1 MALVFPSNP
10 SVNDTYQVN
19 GRTYVWNGTSWR
31 TVKGGVP
38 DVVPTL
44 SVDNDFSAGGTL
56 HIDSTNN
63 EIGIG
68 TAAPSHQLHL
78 TQDLGV
84 DGALVAYDTLSVGAS
99 ASITGDLTVGGTITV
114 PTPVAGTNDTKVATT
129 AFVGDAVST
138 AVSGLLD
145 GAPAALDTLNEL
157 AAALDDDASYASTI
171 TTALAGK
178 IGTTATFG
186 GDVSGTYDNIVI
198 SDDSHNH
205 IIGNVDGLQTALD
218 AKQAASTALTTST
231 SFAGDVS
238 GTYNAIVVAD
248 DSHNHIISNVD
259 GLQTELDGKLSLT
272 GGTVTGGIVASGG
285 ISGLDINNGISG
297 SNFDITGVNQ
307 ITINDPGEGLV
318 WGGGASGSIWLVV
331 VDDASDN
338 ILRTNATA
346 FQVGT
351 STVWH
356 AGNDGSGSGLDADT
370 LDGSHASAFAA
381 SSHTHSYAA
390 TSHTHSY
397 LPTSGGTLSGNLVF
411 SGDSYIQFEGST
423 ADGYETFLRAT
434 NPTADR
440 TIYLPNAGG
449 TLSLDGHTHS
459 YISTSTTQS
468 SQLYIRN
475 TSPTVYFRD
484 TDHRSAMIHVNS
496 SIFYVLRGSG
506 NDSTTWETYNGHWP
520 LTLNLN
526 NNDATFGGDIYMRSV
541 NNNRPTINRVGGIYF
556 TWDSD
561 SYGTNDQ
568 HSIRSTN
575 GDTWG
580 DHITINSYGNV
591 RINIDSNGNGNN
603 TFSIGRHTTGTAN
616 ELLTVDESGNI
627 GVAGYV
633 ESAGQIRSVGVY
645 NAATPATNDL
655 IHCATSAFFRSTSVR
670 ASKKDIEPLDDAH
683 ADLLLQAQPVWYR
696 SAMPQDDDR
705 LSYYG
710 FIAED
715 MAELDPRFAN
725 WGVSND
731 CQCTEEQLATYEHT
745 FDHPPECVVP
755 TGIPYERLTAHL
767 TNLVQRQHA
776 RIESLESRI
785 EALEAN

>member
-84 DGALVAYDTLSVGAS
+84 DGNL
-99 ASITGDLTVGGTITV
+99 IVGGTITV

-157 AAALDDDASYASTI
+157 AAALDDDASYAATI
-171 TTALAGK
+171 TNALSLKLDSSSYTAA
-178 IGTTATFG
+178 
-186 GDVSGTYDNIVI
+186 DVLSKLLT
-198 SDDSHNH
+198 
-205 IIGNVDGLQTALD
+205 VDG
-218 AKQAASTALTTST
+218 
-231 SFAGDVS
+231 AGS
-238 GTYNAIVVAD
+238 
-248 DSHNHIISNVD
+248 S
-259 GLQTELDGKLSLT
+259 
-272 GGTVTGGIVASGG
+272 
-285 ISGLDINNGISG
+285 
-297 SNFDITGVNQ
+297 
-307 ITINDPGEGLV
+307 
-318 WGGGASGSIWLVV
+318 
-331 VDDASDN
+331 
-338 ILRTNATA
+338 
-346 FQVGT
+346 
-351 STVWH
+351 
-356 AGNDGSGSGLDADT
+356 LDADT

-381 SSHTHSYAA
+381 SA
-390 TSHTHSY
+390 HTHSY
-397 LPTSGGTLSGNLVF
+397 LPLSGGTLTGNL
-411 SGDSYIQFEGST
+411 
-423 ADGYETFLRAT
+423 
-434 NPTADR
+434 
-440 TIYLPNAGG
+440 
-449 TLSLDGHTHS
+449 SL
-459 YISTSTTQS
+459 
-468 SQLYIRN
+468 
-475 TSPTVYFRD
+475 
-484 TDHRSAMIHVNS
+484 RSANNAHD
-496 SIFYVLRGSG
+496 SIY
-506 NDSTTWETYNGHWP
+506 
-520 LTLNLN
+520 
-526 NNDATFGGDIYMRSV
+526 
-541 NNNRPTINRVGGIYF
+541 RVGGIYF

-561 SYGTNDQ
+561 SYGTNDH

-575 GDTWG
+575 GDTWT
-580 DHITINSYGNV
+580 DAITINSFGNV
-591 RINIDSNGNGNN
+591 RINIDSNGNGGN
-603 TFSIGRHTTGTAN
+603 TFSIGRHTTGTGN

-645 NAATPATNDL
+645 NASTPATNDL
-655 IHCATSAFFRSTSVR
+655 IHCATSAYQYRFFRSTSVR

-725 WGVSND
+725 WGVSDD

-745 FDHPPECVVP
+745 FDHPPECVVV

-785 EALEAN
+785 ATLEAI

>member
-1 MALVFPSNP
+1 
-10 SVNDTYQVN
+10 
-19 GRTYVWNGTSWR
+19 
-31 TVKGGVP
+31 
-38 DVVPTL
+38 
-44 SVDNDFSAGGTL
+44 
-56 HIDSTNN
+56 
-63 EIGIG
+63 
-68 TAAPSHQLHL
+68 
-78 TQDLGV
+78 
-84 DGALVAYDTLSVGAS
+84 
-99 ASITGDLTVGGTITV
+99 
-114 PTPVAGTNDTKVATT
+114 
-129 AFVGDAVST
+129 
-138 AVSGLLD
+138 
-145 GAPAALDTLNEL
+145 
-157 AAALDDDASYASTI
+157 
-171 TTALAGK
+171 
-178 IGTTATFG
+178 
-186 GDVSGTYDNIVI
+186 
-198 SDDSHNH
+198 
-205 IIGNVDGLQTALD
+205 
-218 AKQAASTALTTST
+218 
-231 SFAGDVS
+231 
-238 GTYNAIVVAD
+238 
-248 DSHNHIISNVD
+248 
-259 GLQTELDGKLSLT
+259 
-272 GGTVTGGIVASGG
+272 
-285 ISGLDINNGISG
+285 
-297 SNFDITGVNQ
+297 
-307 ITINDPGEGLV
+307 
-318 WGGGASGSIWLVV
+318 
-331 VDDASDN
+331 
-338 ILRTNATA
+338 
-346 FQVGT
+346 
-351 STVWH
+351 
-356 AGNDGSGSGLDADT
+356 
-370 LDGSHASAFAA
+370 
-381 SSHTHSYAA
+381 
-390 TSHTHSY
+390 
-397 LPTSGGTLSGNLVF
+397 
-411 SGDSYIQFEGST
+411 
-423 ADGYETFLRAT
+423 
-434 NPTADR
+434 
-440 TIYLPNAGG
+440 
-449 TLSLDGHTHS
+449 
-459 YISTSTTQS
+459 
-468 SQLYIRN
+468 
-475 TSPTVYFRD
+475 
-484 TDHRSAMIHVNS
+484 MIHVNS

-655 IHCATSAFFRSTSVR
+655 IHCATSAYQYRFFRSTSVR